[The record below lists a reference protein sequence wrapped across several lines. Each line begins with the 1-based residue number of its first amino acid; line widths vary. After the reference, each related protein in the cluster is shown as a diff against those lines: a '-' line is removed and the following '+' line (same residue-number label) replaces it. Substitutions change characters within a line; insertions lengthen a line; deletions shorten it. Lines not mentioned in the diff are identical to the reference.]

1 MLCPYIIGNTSLALG
16 IELMTQDILL
26 DQIDWRLSNSQKA
39 ILLNIFKLHNLKN
52 INDLLLFC
60 VNGQINKSFKHYC
73 NEHKFFGKKQKQEIY
88 KCLNFYFPTEME
100 HFNDDFKIKQL
111 YTYA

>member
-39 ILLNIFKLHNLKN
+39 ILLNIFKLHNLN
-52 INDLLLFC
+52 LQYSTN
-60 VNGQINKSFKHYC
+60 
-73 NEHKFFGKKQKQEIY
+73 
-88 KCLNFYFPTEME
+88 
-100 HFNDDFKIKQL
+100 
-111 YTYA
+111 

>member
-1 MLCPYIIGNTSLALG
+1 
-16 IELMTQDILL
+16 MTQNILL
-26 DQIDWRLSNSQKA
+26 DQIDWRLSIPQKA

-60 VNGQINKSFKHYC
+60 VNGQINKPFKHYG

-88 KCLNFYFPTEME
+88 KCLNFYFPTEIK
-100 HFNDDFKIKQL
+100 HLNNNFKIKQL
-111 YTYA
+111 YSYA